1 MTSYGESY
9 GAVVAT
15 KTAPGMVFRHKG
27 PTAPLYGGNQPNP
40 EAVMAHRYGGMAR
53 AHISARHPQHI
64 SSIVQRITAAII
76 ITCPKC
82 GRPRLYGHA
91 CGHCGDPEPEAALT
105 ALYGHLWGCT
115 GYATGEPMP

>member
-9 GAVVAT
+9 GAVMAT

-40 EAVMAHRYGGMAR
+40 EAVMAYRYGGMAR
-53 AHISARHPQHI
+53 AHISAYRGPRHI
-64 SSIVQRITAAII
+64 SSIIAAII
-76 ITCPKC
+76 VSCPKC

-115 GYATGEPMP
+115 GYVRP